1 MEAVRDRMSILNLS
15 NKWLEME
22 IETEDHRE
30 MDREMDMMMDVTG
43 AVLDVD
49 KYAMSIGEEEL
60 MMDVLMK
67 TLVTPLEGMDTNNNT
82 GGRMTGGTED
92 EEWLEDTFCKELKFE
107 DWVEEEFM
115 DMEVKKLVEPLET
128 VKREYR
134 P

>member
-22 IETEDHRE
+22 IETEDH
-30 MDREMDMMMDVTG
+30 REMDMMMDVTG

>member
-1 MEAVRDRMSILNLS
+1 MEAVRNGMSILNLS

-22 IETEDHRE
+22 IETEDH
-30 MDREMDMMMDVTG
+30 REMDMMMDVTG

-82 GGRMTGGTED
+82 GGRMTGGAED
-92 EEWLEDTFCKELKFE
+92 EEWLEDTFFKELNFE
-107 DWVEEEFM
+107 DWVEEELM
-115 DMEVKKLVEPLET
+115 DMEVTKLVEPLET
-128 VKREYR
+128 VKRDFW